1 MAQVVKKYQTQ
12 VLYYVASG
20 DLSPWDWAVLRT
32 QLFEELGVIGTA
44 KARFLQVTMTPSTS
58 PSTTGFQTLHV
69 RLPQG
74 TKPVFFIQD

>member
-1 MAQVVKKYQTQ
+1 MAQVVKKVPNSF

-44 KARFLQVTMTPSTS
+44 KARFLQVTMNTI
-58 PSTTGFQTLHV
+58 HI
-69 RLPQG
+69 
-74 TKPVFFIQD
+74 TKHRISKV